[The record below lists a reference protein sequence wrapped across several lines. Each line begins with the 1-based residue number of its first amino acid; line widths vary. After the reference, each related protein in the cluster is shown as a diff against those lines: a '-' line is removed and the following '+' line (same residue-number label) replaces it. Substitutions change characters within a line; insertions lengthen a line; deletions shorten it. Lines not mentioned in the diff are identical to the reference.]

1 MRKIIILLLALMSF
15 FSFSKNYEKKEDKK
29 AGISSTVLVLKEGT
43 ENSYDFSFDYVM
55 LGSMPRLRQLAGTA
69 HKNGNKYIFQSS
81 AGDRIEFSIKN
92 NKVTVSGNFDR
103 FVNGEYTYTSES
115 TNDDYEAIEWIKENI
130 MPE

>member
-69 HKNGNKYIFQSS
+69 YKNGNKYIFQSS
-81 AGDRIEFSIKN
+81 AGYQIEFSIKN

>member
-69 HKNGNKYIFQSS
+69 YKNGNKYILQSS
-81 AGDRIEFSIKN
+81 AGYQIEFSIKN